1 MTPPLPPQNTPPAPP
16 ISVDLLIT
24 ARWVLPMAPHGA
36 CLEHHAVVVDQGR
49 ILDLLPIAAARSL
62 YAPREQSDL
71 GEHALIPGLVN
82 AHAHGAMNLLRGYG
96 DDLPLLRWLRERIWP
111 AEAEHLSEAFVHTG
125 TLLAAREMLRG
136 GVTCVN
142 DMYFYPAAMARAYLD
157 TGLRAIVGLIVI
169 DFPTRY
175 GAGPD
180 DYLARGL
187 ASRDR
192 FRDEPTL
199 RFSLAPHAP
208 YTVGDAALLRV
219 AALAEELDLGIH
231 THLHETR
238 SEIAEHLSAHGCRPL
253 ARLHRLGLLSSRL
266 AAVHAVHL
274 ADTEIALLAHHG
286 ASVVHCPASNL
297 KLASGFAPA
306 ARLLAAG
313 VNVALGTDG
322 AASNNRVDLLSETR
336 LASLLAKGVS
346 GDASAWDA
354 HASLRAATLGGA
366 RALGL
371 ESRIG
376 SIEPGKQADLTAI
389 KLSAEELQPL
399 HDPAARIVY
408 SAGREHVDAVW
419 VAGHA
424 RVRGGC
430 LTAEMPA
437 GLEATVCMWQNRLVS
452 SRIH

>member
-1 MTPPLPPQNTPPAPP
+1 M
-16 ISVDLLIT
+16 
-24 ARWVLPMAPHGA
+24 
-36 CLEHHAVVVDQGR
+36 R
-49 ILDLLPIAAARSL
+49 ILGARAL
-62 YAPREQSDL
+62 REPREQADL

-82 AHAHGAMNLLRGYG
+82 AHAHGAMNLLRGYA

-125 TLLAAREMLRG
+125 TLLAAREMLQG

-142 DMYFYPAAMARAYLD
+142 DMYFYPEAAALAYLE
-157 TGLRAIVGLIVI
+157 TGLRAVVGLIVI

-208 YTVGDAALLRV
+208 YTVSDAALVRI

-238 SEIAEHLSAHGCRPL
+238 SEIAEHLAAHGCRPL
-253 ARLHRLGLLSSRL
+253 ARLQRLGLLSSRL

-274 ADTEIALLAHHG
+274 EDTEIALLALHG

-297 KLASGFAPA
+297 KLASG
-306 ARLLAAG
+306 LA
-313 VNVALGTDG
+313 
-322 AASNNRVDLLSETR
+322 
-336 LASLLAKGVS
+336 
-346 GDASAWDA
+346 
-354 HASLRAATLGGA
+354 
-366 RALGL
+366 
-371 ESRIG
+371 
-376 SIEPGKQADLTAI
+376 
-389 KLSAEELQPL
+389 
-399 HDPAARIVY
+399 
-408 SAGREHVDAVW
+408 
-419 VAGHA
+419 
-424 RVRGGC
+424 
-430 LTAEMPA
+430 PA
-437 GLEATVCMWQNRLVS
+437 GLGC
-452 SRIH
+452 